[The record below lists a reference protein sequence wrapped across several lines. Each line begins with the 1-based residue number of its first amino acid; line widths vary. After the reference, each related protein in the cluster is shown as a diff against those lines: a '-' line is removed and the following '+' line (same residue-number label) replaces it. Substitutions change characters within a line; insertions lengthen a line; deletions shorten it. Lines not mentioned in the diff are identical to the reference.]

1 VFAAVRTFDSNCID
15 IRTVKLY
22 RQRIGIAALFCQFG
36 AAADGLLMAAL
47 TLPDIQG
54 STPVTVPG
62 DGPVLD
68 ILQPVAK
75 TSLADGFRDPVHR
88 VIIADQ
94 VVADCRLLNIPGLP
108 GIVNQGSIT

>member
-1 VFAAVRTFDSNCID
+1 QLLVLKRIMMLREGHGAGVKPAVQHLRYPVHVFAAVRTFDSNCID

-75 TSLADGFRDPVHR
+75 TSLADGFRDP
-88 VIIADQ
+88 
-94 VVADCRLLNIPGLP
+94 
-108 GIVNQGSIT
+108 